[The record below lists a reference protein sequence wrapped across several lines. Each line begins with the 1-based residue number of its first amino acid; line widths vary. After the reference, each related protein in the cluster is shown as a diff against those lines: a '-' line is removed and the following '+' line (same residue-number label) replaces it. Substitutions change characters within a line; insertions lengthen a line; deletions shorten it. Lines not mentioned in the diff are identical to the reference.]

1 VAFTV
6 ALVLAVVVV
15 AARGSAA
22 GGRSNGRDGEGKG
35 GEELETHLENVGRVC
50 LKTEDFERSVDGW
63 VGVVERVSELSVECD
78 AVQVQKFR

>member
-1 VAFTV
+1 MAFTV

-22 GGRSNGRDGEGKG
+22 GGRSNSRDGEGKG
-35 GEELETHLENVGRVC
+35 GEELETHLENFGVC